1 MLLKRRESGGMNLH
15 VYLGAH
21 FTRLSLF

>member
-1 MLLKRRESGGMNLH
+1 MLLKRRESGGMKLH